1 MPRKNRRRLWATVAT
16 LSLLFQGLALAPLIS
31 ASDEALPDPPL
42 HRPAMPPEVAASLG
56 SATGDVAAGLINNRV
71 HRLEAADIAALEAAG
86 GKLLVNED
94 GLIEFSIG
102 TASDRAMIALY
113 DARTVSGIAVIGLG
127 FARESDL
134 ASASALEL
142 AALIGPRTALA
153 DTRPY
158 DHTHTLPSPFH
169 TCSYLYQYAAG
180 SGRDAYVH
188 ICAVDVGNARW
199 VGSAMATVLGLV
211 AGNPVLSLI
220 GVLIVNIGLS
230 LFQQNDG
237 SINLYVPGSASVNH
251 YGYTYYYSRYTYWQ
265 DWYYHNPYGSTWYC
279 YVTKYSNGY
288 HYYECVR

>member
-1 MPRKNRRRLWATVAT
+1 
-16 LSLLFQGLALAPLIS
+16 
-31 ASDEALPDPPL
+31 
-42 HRPAMPPEVAASLG
+42 
-56 SATGDVAAGLINNRV
+56 
-71 HRLEAADIAALEAAG
+71 
-86 GKLLVNED
+86 
-94 GLIEFSIG
+94 
-102 TASDRAMIALY
+102 MIALY

-134 ASASALEL
+134 ASASALDL